1 MKRRRRGDQLLFPTG
16 AICGKQLG
24 AKSSILCIRPRDT
37 KFSSTK
43 KEERKKRKR
52 KKLNEHVLAGQINL
66 LQKFKVENN
75 FDLDEMDES

>member
-1 MKRRRRGDQLLFPTG
+1 MRHQVFFHQKG
-16 AICGKQLG
+16 
-24 AKSSILCIRPRDT
+24 
-37 KFSSTK
+37 
-43 KEERKKRKR
+43 RKKKK